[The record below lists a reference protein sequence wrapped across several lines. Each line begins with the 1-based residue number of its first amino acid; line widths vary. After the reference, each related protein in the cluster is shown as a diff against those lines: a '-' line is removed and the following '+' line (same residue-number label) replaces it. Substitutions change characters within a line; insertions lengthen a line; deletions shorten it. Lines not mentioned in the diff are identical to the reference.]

1 MQREKNRIGLE
12 GGEAEHPW
20 EASKYASVLIIPWR
34 EVQGGALEIEVAFI
48 IKLKAFVHF
57 IIFLLAAL
65 RFFLSQLHFDAVL
78 PEMCQCS
85 STERVKLLSQR

>member
-1 MQREKNRIGLE
+1 MEHEKNRIGLE

-57 IIFLLAAL
+57 IEIFLLAAA

-78 PEMCQCS
+78 PGMCQCS
-85 STERVKLLSQR
+85 